1 MQLTTPQLERIVT
14 EVMVELLRPVAKQ
27 TAPARV
33 EPVRPVVAPA
43 PVVAER
49 VVVIAERVVTGAM
62 LEERARGAKRITVP
76 PSAVLT
82 PSARDFVRKH
92 AVEIARE
99 TPGTKSTREAVR
111 WQLLVSKAGS
121 SVLAAAEAWTKEC
134 GWRTRQLV
142 GTAREAATKAISVV
156 GAAEAA
162 GVIVVTDR
170 PDEACLLAN
179 RNDKV
184 RAVVVHTVRGMQS
197 SVELVGPNVFVVD
210 PSGRGLFELKQ
221 LLVQIVKSGKPAS
234 KLGALN

>member
-27 TAPARV
+27 PTPRVSNRYSLWWPGSGGCGACCCHRRAGGDGGHARGTSTWS
-33 EPVRPVVAPA
+33 EADHGPPVRRIDAVGQGLR
-43 PVVAER
+43 AE
-49 VVVIAERVVTGAM
+49 
-62 LEERARGAKRITVP
+62 
-76 PSAVLT
+76 
-82 PSARDFVRKH
+82 ARDRDRSRN
-92 AVEIARE
+92 A
-99 TPGTKSTREAVR
+99 GTKTTREAVR

-121 SVLAAAEAWTKEC
+121 SVLAAAEEWTKEC

-142 GTAREAATKAISVV
+142 GAAREAAAKAISVI

-184 RAVVVHTVRGMQS
+184 RAVVVHTVRGMQT

-210 PSGRGLFELKQ
+210 PTGRGLFELKQ
-221 LLVQIVKSGKPAS
+221 LLVQIVKTGKPVS
-234 KLGALN
+234 KLGV